1 VKRTLGRETERQYT
15 TTRLE
20 YEQKQKEQTI
30 PSPSELKRK
39 ETKEFAQDV
48 KGVVES
54 AAIMSKEE
62 FEEQVAQP
70 YKEEFEKQLE
80 EQKQKAVEQ
89 GVPSSAIKEW
99 ETEQKQKFEEFM
111 QKEVYPRRLPTAGKQ
126 WIKKPY
132 LPRLSDIFY
141 QQAAKQRLAIQ
152 KLPPF
157 ARSDLHTRMLAG
169 TGTPETWEFYGGVIE
184 SGESLVELV
193 FPAPAPPPPR
203 PFTAQRIA
211 GIVAGSYAT
220 GKVISWVWEPSG
232 ISLTG
237 LAKKGVAKAVG
248 FAEKTV
254 APEHYYYYKY
264 VLQKPMLTTM
274 AKEYAKGTIK
284 AVIGEEAYMFGKY
297 IAPPL
302 LRQKGTQLYTYL
314 TSTVKT
320 RFFESPLAEPY
331 FYTRYILPAQI
342 EKTTPKIIPKIF
354 PSIPTELKTFT
365 KITAG
370 KIRYTFK
377 IGTPTQTYFP
387 GSPWDLT
394 PEQVFPKIVGKTTQ
408 KSITKTVTIQKSV
421 ERVVGKTARISA
433 MPSFA
438 PVTIMQQ
445 WTGRPYP
452 GTRKRARIEEE
463 VEWIPIGTSLVKP
476 QRLQKIIG
484 FQKFKPLERTGVS
497 PKISPLQK
505 TDLFQKLETYQKTET
520 FQKTQTLQKTIAKT
534 VGIQLIQPR
543 KPKLP
548 PKLSRKKKR
557 KRKAVAPMFGW
568 VRLEWP
574 VAGPEKVL
582 ETVIGGKRK

>member
-39 ETKEFAQDV
+39 ETKEFIYENV

-54 AAIMSKEE
+54 AAIMSEEE
-62 FEEQVAQP
+62 FEEQVAKPQ
-70 YKEEFEKQLE
+70 KEEFEEQLE
-80 EQKQKAVEQ
+80 EQKKMILKRDTVHFIHEQWDVEQ
-89 GVPSSAIKEW
+89 KE
-99 ETEQKQKFEEFM
+99 KFEEYM
-111 QKEVYPRRLPTAGKQ
+111 QTQVYPRRFPSSGRQ

-132 LPRLSDIFY
+132 VPRLSDVFY
-141 QQAAKQRLAIQ
+141 QQAAKQRRAQQ
-152 KLPPF
+152 KLPPL
-157 ARSDLHTRMLAG
+157 ARSDPRMQMLTGAG
-169 TGTPETWEFYGGVIE
+169 PAGTWEFYGGVIE

-203 PFTAQRIA
+203 PFTFQRIA
-211 GIVAGSYAT
+211 GIAAGSYAT
-220 GKVISWVWEPSG
+220 GKVISWVWEPTG

-274 AKEYAKGTIK
+274 TKEYVKGTVK

-314 TSTVKT
+314 TSTAKT
-320 RFFESPLAEPY
+320 HFFESPLAEPY

-342 EKTTPKIIPKIF
+342 EKTAPKIIPGIF
-354 PSIPTELKTFT
+354 PSVPTELKAFT
-365 KITAG
+365 KVTAG

-394 PEQVFPKIVGKTTQ
+394 PEQVFPEVVGKTAQ

-421 ERVVGKTARISA
+421 EKVVGKTARVSA

-452 GTRKRARIEEE
+452 GTRKRVRVEEE

-476 QRLQKIIG
+476 QRLQKAIG
-484 FQKFKPLERTGVS
+484 LQKFKSLERTGIS

-505 TDLFQKLETYQKTET
+505 TDLLQKTET
-520 FQKTQTLQKTIAKT
+520 LQKTQTFQKTVAKT
-534 VGIQLIQPR
+534 VGFHFTPPP

-548 PKLSRKKKR
+548 PKLGRKKKR
-557 KRKAVAPMFGW
+557 KRKTAVPMFGW